1 MILMSLTLF
10 LFFSLFLLPSL
21 DNGTSAKR
29 IKVLPSSSELTSQNQ
44 ATTSQKQDKVKVAAV
59 KPRPQIE
66 DEFKPIPLDK
76 LSEYIQTH
84 RSGYNCGDEDD
95 EEEEEASGFTKEFHV
110 S

>member
-1 MILMSLTLF
+1 M
-10 LFFSLFLLPSL
+10 
-21 DNGTSAKR
+21 
-29 IKVLPSSSELTSQNQ
+29 
-44 ATTSQKQDKVKVAAV
+44 KVAAV

-66 DEFKPIPLDK
+66 DDFKPIPLDK

-84 RSGYNCGDEDD
+84 RSGYSYGDTDDD